1 MRKPIT
7 VYSSTDIM
15 FSHTIIITNFEVD
28 GKPFFVYLEVV
39 TEREDIVKLPIRNLK
54 SIIGGNKVVGIKVK
68 LIHSENYLVP
78 VTGEFIKRPIT
89 NQQTST
95 KFILEISKF
104 IDRRSLRNN
113 DCLDIIRLITS
124 GTVKIGNESIIYQAD
139 PF

>member
-95 KFILEISKF
+95 KFILEIFKF